1 MTSIDIY
8 LKDSSVSWSNVVKG
22 GVATRNTTTGYGLVK
37 SVGTSWSS

>member
-22 GVATRNTTTGYGLVK
+22 GVATRNTTGYGLVK